1 MQYVFLIR
9 SSAGGKKYITR
20 RSRVTYFL
28 PPAIQ
33 CIKIQKHVLHGQ
45 ETVSIFIANLHVIFN
60 DILNIYFMKLKL
72 MKILVSHLTKLEKL
86 TNKLFR
92 ILQNKPTGNC
102 DTYLY
107 HYCIITKPCYTY
119 TSTYTT
125 HHPSLTFLHD
135 ILLTLIRS
143 YSTRDKS
150 DLHHV
155 SAIPTTF
162 GKTIST

>member
-1 MQYVFLIR
+1 
-9 SSAGGKKYITR
+9 
-20 RSRVTYFL
+20 
-28 PPAIQ
+28 
-33 CIKIQKHVLHGQ
+33 
-45 ETVSIFIANLHVIFN
+45 
-60 DILNIYFMKLKL
+60 MKLKL

-92 ILQNKPTGNC
+92 IMQNKGNC
-102 DTYLY
+102 DTYRYLY
-107 HYCIITKPCYTY
+107 HYCIITKPRYLH

>member
-9 SSAGGKKYITR
+9 SSAGGKKYVTR

-33 CIKIQKHVLHGQ
+33 RIKIQKHVLHGQ

-107 HYCIITKPCYTY
+107 HYCIITKPCYLY

-125 HHPSLTFLHD
+125 HHPSLIFLHD
-135 ILLTLIRS
+135 ILLTLIHS